1 MQRIAGNIIPAIATT
16 TSMVAGLVSLE
27 LMKIAAERVLL
38 RKVLNSFDGV
48 LRDAKDNL
56 DEDDD
61 EEDDSESNQQHRIS
75 IPKIKSILGKVRK
88 IFPSQWLRDFNE
100 NESLGTNE
108 SDDSNDDF
116 DAIVHDIQSDKNA
129 NLRTYL
135 LVNRDRILARFRN
148 SFVNLAQPSAL
159 LAYCQPMQ
167 AKEYRISKYL
177 FTTWD
182 EIKVRYILL
191 NV

>member
-48 LRDAKDNL
+48 LRDANYYS
-56 DEDDD
+56 DEDD
-61 EEDDSESNQQHRIS
+61 EEYDSESNQQNRMS
-75 IPKIKSILGKVRK
+75 IHKVKSILGKVRK
-88 IFPSQWLRDFNE
+88 IFPSQWLRDDE

-108 SDDSNDDF
+108 SDDINDEF
-116 DAIVHDIQSDKNA
+116 GSIIHDIQSNEDA
-129 NLRTYL
+129 NLRAYVL
-135 LVNRDRILARFRN
+135 GNRDRILARFRN
-148 SFVNLAQPSAL
+148 YYVNLAQPSAL

-167 AKEYRISKYL
+167 ANEYRISQNL